1 MKKKLVILDILL
13 PLVLLLIVCFLS
25 VACVQKSILK
35 AELER
40 KMAEVQAEYQR
51 KFNEVEAEHNT
62 RTMEIES
69 DKNLVFM
76 NKLLANAFLSK
87 CTDKKASHASPAPR
101 GKCLNDRA
109 SWLYKAMRS

>member
-13 PLVLLLIVCFLS
+13 PLVLLLTVCLFFI
-25 VACVQKSILK
+25 ACVQKSILK

-51 KFNEVEAEHNT
+51 KFNEVEAEHNNRKT
-62 RTMEIES
+62 EIETK
-69 DKNLVFM
+69 KNLVFM

-101 GKCLNDRA
+101 GKCSNNRA
-109 SWLYKAMRS
+109 SWFYR